1 LFYLFVGSYKRFK
14 ERFVK
19 VIIRPEATAIF
30 FDESGG
36 SRFPLYWTR
45 EPCGFK
51 EWPRP
56 TKGADELEILALFD
70 ALPRRLP
77 CRFLSD
83 ADRGLR

>member
-1 LFYLFVGSYKRFK
+1 LFDLFAGSYKRFK

-19 VIIRPEATAIF
+19 VIIQPEATAIF
-30 FDESGG
+30 FVESVG

-45 EPCGFK
+45 KPCGFK

-56 TKGADELEILALFD
+56 TEGADELEVLSLFD

-77 CRFLSD
+77 CRMRPS
-83 ADRGLR
+83 GV